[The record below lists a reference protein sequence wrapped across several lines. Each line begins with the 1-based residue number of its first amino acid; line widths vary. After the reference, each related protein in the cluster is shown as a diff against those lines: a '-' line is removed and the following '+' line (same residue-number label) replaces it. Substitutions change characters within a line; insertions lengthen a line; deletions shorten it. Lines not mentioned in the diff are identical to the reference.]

1 MDPLQFGRQVQRK
14 RKEMGISQEELARQ
28 AGLSRNY
35 ISIIERGEATNVSM
49 RIINSIA
56 LVLGTEPRELVTSDD
71 QDPSL
76 IPPSLRQLALA
87 DGLSYETV
95 ERLARIPRRGQ
106 EPKTVETWRALFDAV
121 RPYLSNH
128 TDDTTV

>member
-1 MDPLQFGRQVQRK
+1 MDPLQFGRQVQRR
-14 RKEMGISQEELARQ
+14 RKDMGISQEELARQ

-49 RIINSIA
+49 RTISGIA
-56 LVLGTEPRELVTSDD
+56 LALGTEPRELVDSDN

-76 IPPSLRQLALA
+76 IPPALRQLALA

-95 ERLARIPRRGQ
+95 DRLARIPRRGQ
-106 EPKTVETWRALFDAV
+106 EPKTVGAWRALFEAV
-121 RPYLSNH
+121 RPYLSDL
-128 TDDTTV
+128 TGDTAS

>member
-1 MDPLQFGRQVQRK
+1 MDPLQFGRQVQRR
-14 RKEMGISQEELARQ
+14 RKDMGISQEELARR

-49 RIINSIA
+49 RIIDNIA
-56 LVLGTEPRELVTSDD
+56 LVLGTEPRGLVDPVD

-76 IPPSLRQLALA
+76 IPPALRQLALA

-95 ERLARIPRRGQ
+95 DRLARIPRRGQ
-106 EPKTVETWRALFDAV
+106 EPKTMEAWRALFDAV
-121 RPYLSNH
+121 RPYLSDPSGN
-128 TDDTTV
+128 TTG

>member
-1 MDPLQFGRQVQRK
+1 MDPLQFGRQVQRR
-14 RKEMGISQEELARQ
+14 RKDMGISQEELARQ

-56 LVLGTEPRELVTSDD
+56 LVLGTEPRELVDPDD

-76 IPPSLRQLALA
+76 IPPALRQLALT

-95 ERLARIPRRGQ
+95 DRLARIPRRGQ
-106 EPKTVETWRALFDAV
+106 EPKTVEAWRALSRQFA
-121 RPYLSNH
+121 PTCPTS
-128 TDDTTV
+128 TGDTTG

>member
-1 MDPLQFGRQVQRK
+1 MDPLQFGRQVQRR
-14 RKEMGISQEELARQ
+14 RKDMGVSQEELARQ

-56 LVLGTEPRELVTSDD
+56 LVLGTEPRELVDSND

-76 IPPSLRQLALA
+76 IPPALRQLALT
-87 DGLSYETV
+87 DGLSYEIV
-95 ERLARIPRRGQ
+95 DRLARIPRRGQ
-106 EPKTVETWRALFDAV
+106 EPKTMEAWRALFEAI
-121 RPYLSNH
+121 RPYLSDP
-128 TDDTTV
+128 TADTAS